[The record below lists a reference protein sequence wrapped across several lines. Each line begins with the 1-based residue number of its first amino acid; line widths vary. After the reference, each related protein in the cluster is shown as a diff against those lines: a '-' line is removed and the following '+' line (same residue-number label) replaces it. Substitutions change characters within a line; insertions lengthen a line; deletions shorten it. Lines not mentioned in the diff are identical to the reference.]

1 MSLRRQLKLP
11 VVRLHHVSELR
22 CRDALSLLRSL
33 LRFHITF
40 SLPPSGSQSGTLS
53 YLIQTSNQTSHFS
66 STKQEG
72 SKLSSLDYK
81 LVELLLHLKA
91 ASCINN
97 ISNISCVD
105 I

>member
-40 SLPPSGSQSGTLS
+40 SLPPSGRLS

>member
-1 MSLRRQLKLP
+1 MSLRRLLKLP
-11 VVRLHHVSELR
+11 VVRLHHISELH

-40 SLPPSGSQSGTLS
+40 SLPPSGRLS
-53 YLIQTSNQTSHFS
+53 CLIQTSNQTSHFS

-72 SKLSSLDYK
+72 SKRSGLDYK

-91 ASCINN
+91 VSYINN
-97 ISNISCVD
+97 VSNISCVD

>member
-1 MSLRRQLKLP
+1 MSLRRLLKLP
-11 VVRLHHVSELR
+11 VVRLHHISELH
-22 CRDALSLLRSL
+22 CRDALSL

-40 SLPPSGSQSGTLS
+40 SLPPSGRLS
-53 YLIQTSNQTSHFS
+53 CLIQTSNQTSHFS

-72 SKLSSLDYK
+72 SKRSGLDYK

-91 ASCINN
+91 ASYINN
-97 ISNISCVD
+97 VSNISCVD